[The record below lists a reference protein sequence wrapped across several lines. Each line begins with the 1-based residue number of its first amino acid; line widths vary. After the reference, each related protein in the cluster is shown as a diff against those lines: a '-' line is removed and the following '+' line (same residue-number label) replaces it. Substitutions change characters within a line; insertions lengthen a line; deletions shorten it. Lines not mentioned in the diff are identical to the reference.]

1 MNMLLALL
9 VAAAAPGRF
18 RIEPLEVAGDVF
30 AVVPADLDGD
40 GRKDLLAAFTT
51 GVPPYQKR
59 FLAVFWNREG
69 VFAPRPDL
77 VLPVA
82 DDEICAF
89 DVGAVEGGR
98 GDSLLFLTPRGVSA
112 VSFPGRVAGPQR
124 TLVEQP
130 TLFHQPIPGELPRVH
145 LVHDIA
151 GRGSHDLL
159 VPGLGLLWIW
169 KRGPAGYA
177 KAAQVEVDMDAGMR
191 GGGRRSAR
199 GSGSIP
205 PIGVT
210 YGFPALHLADT
221 DGDGLLD
228 ILATQEDRV
237 AIYRQGPGMTFHP
250 QPDYTRDFGVRSQEE
265 HREKQSNASVLVAD
279 LDGDGIADLVV
290 RKQVFEGIASAT
302 SSSFVFFGKKGGGYA
317 REPSQVL
324 KSEGVG
330 PLEVQLLDVT
340 GDGHPDLIVPSMSFG
355 VLAFVRVLTTKTVK
369 VVFQVFPF
377 LPKERRFA
385 DEPLAERELKFR
397 LSLSGDADLQAVD
410 FSGDYDGDKKPDLAF
425 ATGVEE
431 LSIFLSRGATAV
443 VAEEASE
450 AVVVRAM
457 GVLEPVDLDGKG
469 RSDLLLHYPSTKG
482 HRGEI
487 VVLVNTGPW

>member
-1 MNMLLALL
+1 MLLALML
-9 VAAAAPGRF
+9 AAAAPGRF

-40 GRKDLLAAFTT
+40 GRKDVLAAFTT

-69 VFAPRPDL
+69 IFAPRPDL

-98 GDSLLFLTPRGVSA
+98 GDSLLYLTPHGISA
-112 VSFPGRVAGPQR
+112 VDFPGRVAGPLR
-124 TLVEQP
+124 TLIEQP

-151 GRGSHDLL
+151 GPKSHDLL
-159 VPGLGLLWIW
+159 VPGLGTLWIW
-169 KRGPAGYA
+169 KRGPAGYV

-191 GGGRRSAR
+191 GGGRSPPRVP
-199 GSGSIP
+199 GSIP

-237 AIYRQGPGMTFHP
+237 AIYRQGPGMSFHP
-250 QPDYTRDFGVRSQEE
+250 QPDFTRDFGIRSQEE
-265 HREKQSNASVLVAD
+265 HQEKQTNASILVRD
-279 LDGDGIADLVV
+279 LDGDGVADLVV

-302 SSSFVFFGKKGGGYA
+302 SSSFVYFGKKGGGYA
-317 REPSQVL
+317 REPAQVL

-355 VLAFVRVLTTKTVK
+355 VLAFIRVLTTKSVK
-369 VVFQVFPF
+369 VVFQIFPF
-377 LPKERRFA
+377 LPKARRFA
-385 DEPLAERELKFR
+385 EEPLAERTLKFR

-425 ATGVEE
+425 GTGDEE
-431 LSIFLSRGATAV
+431 LSIFLSRGASAV

-450 AVVVRAM
+450 KVEVRAM
-457 GVLEPVDLDGKG
+457 GVVEPVDLDGKG
-469 RSDLLLHYPSTKG
+469 RSDLLLHYPSTRG

>member
-9 VAAAAPGRF
+9 LAAAAPGRF
-18 RIEPLEVAGDVF
+18 RIEPLAVAGDVF

-59 FLAVFWNREG
+59 FVAVFWNRSG

-77 VLPVA
+77 VLPVG

-89 DVGAVEGGR
+89 DVAAVGDGR
-98 GDSLLFLTPRGVSA
+98 RESLLYLTPHGVSA
-112 VSFPGRVAGPQR
+112 LDFPGRAAAPLR
-124 TLVEQP
+124 ALVEQP
-130 TLFHQPIPGELPRVH
+130 TLFHQPIPGELPRMH
-145 LVHDIA
+145 LVHDLA
-151 GRGSHDLL
+151 GPGSHDLL
-159 VPGLGLLWIW
+159 VPALGSLWIW

-177 KAAQVEVDMDAGMR
+177 KAAQVEVDLDSGIR
-191 GGGRRSAR
+191 GGGRRPAR
-199 GSGSIP
+199 SPEFVP

-210 YGFPALHLADT
+210 YGFPALHLADS

-228 ILATQEDRV
+228 IFATQEDRV

-250 QPDYTRDFGVRSQEE
+250 QPDFTRDFAIRTQEE
-265 HREKQSNASVLVAD
+265 HREKQSNASVLVRD
-279 LDGDGIADLVV
+279 LDGDGTADLVV

-302 SSSFVFFGKKGGGYA
+302 SSSYVYFGKKGGGYA
-317 REPSQVL
+317 RDPAQVL

-340 GDGHPDLIVPSMSFG
+340 GDGHPDLLVPSISFG
-355 VLAFVRVLTTKTVK
+355 VMAFIRVLTTKSVK

-385 DEPLAERELKFR
+385 EEPLAERELKFR
-397 LSLSGDADLQAVD
+397 LSLSGDADFQAVD
-410 FSGDYDGDKKPDLAF
+410 FSGDYDGDKRLDLAF
-425 ATGVEE
+425 GTGEEE
-431 LSIFLSRGATAV
+431 LSIFLSRGGSAVLSDEATEKV
-443 VAEEASE
+443 D
-450 AVVVRAM
+450 VRAM
-457 GVLEPVDLDGKG
+457 GVVEPVDLDGKG
-469 RSDLLLHYPSTKG
+469 RSDLLLHFPSTKG

>member
-1 MNMLLALL
+1 MLLAIVL
-9 VAAAAPGRF
+9 AAAAPGRF
-18 RIEPLEVAGDVF
+18 RIEPLAVAGDVVS
-30 AVVPADLDGD
+30 VVPADLDGD
-40 GRKDLLAAFTT
+40 GRKDVLAAFTT

-69 VFAPRPDL
+69 IFAPRPDL

-89 DVGAVEGGR
+89 DVGAVGNGR

-112 VSFPGRVAGPQR
+112 VDFPARVAGPLR

-151 GRGSHDLL
+151 GPASHDLL
-159 VPGLGLLWIW
+159 VPALGALWIW
-169 KRGPAGYA
+169 KRGPAGYL
-177 KAAQVEVDMDAGMR
+177 KAAQVEVDMDSGIR
-191 GGGRRSAR
+191 GGGRRSSEAP
-199 GSGSIP
+199 GTVP

-210 YGFPALHLADT
+210 YGFPALHLADS

-228 ILATQEDRV
+228 IIATQEDRI
-237 AIYRQGPGMTFHP
+237 AIYRQGPGITFHP
-250 QPDYTRDFGVRSQEE
+250 QPDFTRDFAIRTQEE
-265 HREKQSNASVLVAD
+265 HREKQSNASVLVRD
-279 LDGDGIADLVV
+279 LDGDGVADLVV
-290 RKQVFEGIASAT
+290 RKQVFEGIASAN
-302 SSSFVFFGKKGGGYA
+302 SSSYVYFGKKGGGYA
-317 REPSQVL
+317 REPAQVL

-330 PLEVQLLDVT
+330 PLELQLLDVT

-355 VLAFVRVLTTKTVK
+355 VLALVRVLTTKTVK

-385 DEPLAERELKFR
+385 EEPLAERELKFR

-425 ATGVEE
+425 GTGEEE
-431 LSIFLSRGATAV
+431 LSIFLSRGASAV
-443 VAEEASE
+443 VADDASE
-450 AVVVRAM
+450 RVEVRAM
-457 GVLEPVDLDGKG
+457 GVVQPVDLDGKG
-469 RSDLLLHYPSTKG
+469 RSDLLLHFPSTKG